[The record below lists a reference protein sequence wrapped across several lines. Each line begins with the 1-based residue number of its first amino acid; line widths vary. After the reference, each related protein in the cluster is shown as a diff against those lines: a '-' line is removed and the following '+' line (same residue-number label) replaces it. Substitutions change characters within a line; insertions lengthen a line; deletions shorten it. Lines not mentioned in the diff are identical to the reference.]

1 LVVICVEFCFL
12 NKTEAS
18 PGVAGP
24 KNLVLFKNT
33 GHVLKFYG

>member
-1 LVVICVEFCFL
+1 LSS
-12 NKTEAS
+12 AAAAP